1 MRFGFV
7 LPGGTATQQLEHAV
21 RADQAGWDGLFVW
34 EAAYGIDPWTLL
46 AAIAQRTSRIR
57 LGTMLTP
64 LPWRRPWK
72 LASQVVTLDQVSN
85 GRAILAVGVG
95 AVDTGLGRTGEQL
108 DRRIRAD
115 MLGEGIDLMAGLW
128 QGQLKFE
135 GAHYSVDLSP
145 RTDLAASAQPVQ
157 RPRPPVWVVGVWPRM
172 RSMRRVLRGDGLLPH
187 VMGDGGFADTKPDD
201 IRAMRQWLNEQGA
214 RPDFDIITEGET
226 PADDPARAA
235 EIVAPWS
242 EAGCTWWLESRWT
255 PPENSEPGKD
265 VVRDRIEAGPPRV
278 S

>member
-95 AVDTGLGRTGEQL
+95 AVDAGLGRTGEQL

-172 RSMRRVLRGDGLLPH
+172 RSMRRVLHGDGLLPH
-187 VMGDGGFADTKPDD
+187 VMGDNGFADTQPDD
-201 IRAMRQWLNEQGA
+201 IRAMRQWLNEQGS

-226 PADDPARAA
+226 PADDPVRAT

-242 EAGCTWWLESRWT
+242 EAGCTWWLETRWN
-255 PPENSEPGKD
+255 PPADPKPGTD
-265 VVRDRIEAGPPRV
+265 EVRTRIEAGPPRLT
-278 S
+278 